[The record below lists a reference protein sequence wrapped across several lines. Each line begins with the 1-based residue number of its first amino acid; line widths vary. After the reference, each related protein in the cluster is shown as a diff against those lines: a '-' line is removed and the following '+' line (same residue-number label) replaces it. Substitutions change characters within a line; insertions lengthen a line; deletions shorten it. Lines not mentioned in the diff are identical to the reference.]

1 MEAYLTFDGN
11 TAEALAFYAQCLG
24 GKVLFSMTW
33 GESPMAADMPAE
45 AKDYVAF
52 LSDQAHVPIRL
63 VGVGPGRDQFVRF

>member
-33 GESPMAADMPAE
+33 GESPMAAGPQGLFAIGAE
-45 AKDYVAF
+45 
-52 LSDQAHVPIRL
+52 
-63 VGVGPGRDQFVRF
+63 